1 VYFEIYENIGN
12 ILTFELFNQAM
23 TELTKTILEITDLQ
37 AMQPD
42 FSVIKILDKESCEN
56 IQTIVFGKHEHAL
69 KLLTTNN
76 FPEQLNKVVLMLK
89 DKWYPTELFYTSVQ
103 GFEYALGRYDQLL
116 QQEQRLNEEKRA
128 EKQAV
133 GKGAIAVMQKL
144 YEKRDTLDP
153 GEYIM
158 QTISLAFQAG
168 ASDFHFQ
175 SEERGV
181 MVRMRIDGV
190 LQEVL
195 QFAHEDFRKYLQKI
209 KFISGAKM
217 NIDYMPEDGRF
228 DFEVETS
235 EGKKKKIDARVN
247 FMPGIEE
254 ESTVIRFLDGT
265 TGIKTFEELGF
276 KGKPYDILKK
286 QLERNT
292 GIIVISGPTGSGKTT
307 TLYAILHTLN
317 DGTEKIITLED
328 PVEYEM
334 PGIQQS
340 QINYAKGYTYE
351 IGLKSILRHDPDI
364 ILVWETRTLETA
376 DTSITASLTGHLVF
390 TTLHTNS
397 AIEAIDRLI
406 NIGVKP
412 YMLAPALNL
421 VVGQRL
427 VRKVCPHCVSS
438 IEPDYAQ
445 EAEIAETVKMI
456 TDIDPNIVI
465 PSHKK
470 IPKIV
475 GCDKCN
481 GTGYIGRIV
490 LVEVFEVTDEVKKM
504 IVEGRSSLDIYG
516 KARENGFFTMKEDGI
531 MKMLEGLTTLDEI
544 RRVL

>member
-1 VYFEIYENIGN
+1 
-12 ILTFELFNQAM
+12 M
-23 TELTKTILEITDLQ
+23 TELTKTILEIADLQ

-56 IQTIVFGKHEHAL
+56 IQTLVFGKQEHTL

-89 DKWYPTELFYTSVQ
+89 EKGYATEIYYTSVQ
-103 GFEYALGRYDQLL
+103 GFEYALGRYEQIL

-128 EKQAV
+128 EKQAI
-133 GKGAIAVMQKL
+133 GKWAIAVMQKL
-144 YEKRDTLDP
+144 YEKRDTMDP

-168 ASDFHFQ
+168 ASDLHFQ
-175 SEERGV
+175 SEEKGA
-181 MVRMRIDGV
+181 MVRIRIDGV

-195 QFAHEDFRKYLQKI
+195 EFSHDDFRKYLQKI

-217 NIDYMPEDGRF
+217 NIDYIPEDGRF
-228 DFEVETS
+228 DFEVEMP
-235 EGKKKKIDARVN
+235 EWGKKRIDARVN
-247 FMPGIEE
+247 FMPGMEE

-265 TGIKTFEELGF
+265 TGVKTFEQLGF

-286 QLERNT
+286 QLEKNT

-340 QINYAKGYTYE
+340 QINYAKWYTYE

-364 ILVWETRTLETA
+364 ILVGETRTLETA

-397 AIEAIDRLI
+397 AIEAIDRLV

-438 IEPDYAQ
+438 REPDYAQ
-445 EAEIAETVKMI
+445 AAEIQEVVKKI
-456 TDIDPNIVI
+456 NDIDPNLKLEI
-465 PSHKK
+465 PKK

-475 GCDKCN
+475 WCDKCN

-490 LVEVFEVTDEVKKM
+490 LVEVFEVNEDVKKM
-504 IVEGRSSLDIYG
+504 IVEWRSSLDIYG
-516 KARENGFFTMKEDGI
+516 RARENGYFTMKEDGI
-531 MKMLEGLTTLDEI
+531 MKMIEGLTTLDEI